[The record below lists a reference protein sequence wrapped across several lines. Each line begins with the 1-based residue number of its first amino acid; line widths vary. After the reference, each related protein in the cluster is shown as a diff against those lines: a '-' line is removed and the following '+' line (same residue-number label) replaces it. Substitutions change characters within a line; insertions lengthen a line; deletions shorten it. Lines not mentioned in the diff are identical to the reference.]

1 MFCPCHTRDKGFSLL
16 HRLWWTFSLWHTSPI
31 LVSCKTPPCAL
42 SLYLSIKLGQRDI
55 FLMYIFPASIS
66 PCYFPIRPLVGFL
79 LRVQLSLPASVWMVK
94 DKYTLTVNRDNHMRW
109 WDETV
114 VYCPDFSLPPSL
126 PLSLSLCMLL
136 LHGGDIAL
144 ISQHSVICVTTASS
158 SFYVKRVRA
167 QKRHPQWRRAG
178 ISTGHFHQSQV
189 KFTISLLQHSVM
201 YIFIYDG
208 PI

>member
-16 HRLWWTFSLWHTSPI
+16 RRLWWTFSLWHTSPI

-94 DKYTLTVNRDNHMRW
+94 DKYTLTVNHDNHMRW

-114 VYCPDFSLPPSL
+114 VYCPDFSLP
-126 PLSLSLCMLL
+126 LSLSLSLSLYATVTWRRYRFNIAALCHLCHDRVVFIL
-136 LHGGDIAL
+136 CQKSQSAEKTPTVETSGDNK
-144 ISQHSVICVTTASS
+144 SS
-158 SFYVKRVRA
+158 S
-167 QKRHPQWRRAG
+167 
-178 ISTGHFHQSQV
+178 T
-189 KFTISLLQHSVM
+189 
-201 YIFIYDG
+201 
-208 PI
+208 